1 MDIVTTV
8 SPKEPGALAVHTSK
22 ALHCAYCVGGCVRR
36 EGGREADF
44 APWHSPSVP
53 ALYAHPP
60 PFQQAGVGRA
70 LHGARPHRDKAEGAQ
85 TQCWLKLLTGWKSLL
100 SKPALPPTSFN

>member
-1 MDIVTTV
+1 M
-8 SPKEPGALAVHTSK
+8 LTSK
-22 ALHCAYCVGGCVRR
+22 VFHGAYCVGGCVRQ
-36 EGGREADF
+36 GGRLSWL
-44 APWHSPSVP
+44 PGPVSLRVLHC
-53 ALYAHPP
+53 PP
-60 PFQQAGVGRA
+60 TQPLQQAGVGRA